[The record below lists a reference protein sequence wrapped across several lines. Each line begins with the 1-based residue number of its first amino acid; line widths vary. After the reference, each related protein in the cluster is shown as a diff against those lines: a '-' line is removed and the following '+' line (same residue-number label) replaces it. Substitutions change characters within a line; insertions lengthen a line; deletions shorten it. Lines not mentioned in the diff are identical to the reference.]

1 MTSGTGSAA
10 NEPTESVDPTT
21 SDEAVSVPA
30 DPLAEALAA
39 DGDPSAAGPAPED
52 QADPVVELTADL
64 QRLQADFTNFRRRA
78 AKEKE
83 SAAAFGKQVLLEKL
97 LPVLDDLD
105 RARAHGDLEEGSPLR
120 GVADKLEQTLTGQGL
135 SSFGAPGE
143 PFDADL
149 HEAVQHDGDGANPVI
164 GAVYRNGYRL
174 GDKVIRT
181 AMVTVTDP
189 APETGAGQGD

>member
-1 MTSGTGSAA
+1 MTSSEPTPDAATAAGSAG
-10 NEPTESVDPTT
+10 P
-21 SDEAVSVPA
+21 DENVTVPA
-30 DPLAEALAA
+30 DPLAEAFAA
-39 DGDPSAAGPAPED
+39 DAATSAAGPAPDGGPDE
-52 QADPVVELTADL
+52 PTVPLADL

-83 SAAAFGKQVLLEKL
+83 SAAAFGKQILLEKL

-105 RARAHGDLEEGSPLR
+105 RARAHGDLGEGSPLR
-120 GVADKLEQTLTGQGL
+120 GVADKLAETLTAQGL
-135 SSFGAPGE
+135 SPFGAPGE

-149 HEAVQHDGDGANPVI
+149 HEAVQHDGDGASPVI
-164 GAVYRNGYRL
+164 GAVYRSGYRL
-174 GDKVIRT
+174 GERVIRT

>member
-1 MTSGTGSAA
+1 MTSHEPAA
-10 NEPTESVDPTT
+10 DSVGP
-21 SDEAVSVPA
+21 DENVTVPA
-30 DPLAEALAA
+30 DPLAEAFAA
-39 DGDPSAAGPAPED
+39 GADASAAGPAPEGAPTD
-52 QADPVVELTADL
+52 KEAELTADL

-105 RARAHGDLEEGSPLR
+105 RARAHGDLGEGSPLR
-120 GVADKLEQTLTGQGL
+120 GVADKLTETLTGQGL
-135 SSFGAPGE
+135 SPFGAPGE

-149 HEAVQHDGDGANPVI
+149 HEAVQHDGDGASPVI
-164 GAVYRNGYRL
+164 GAVYRSGYRL

>member
-1 MTSGTGSAA
+1 MT
-10 NEPTESVDPTT
+10 NPTPDDGRAP
-21 SDEAVSVPA
+21 DENVTVPA
-30 DPLAEALAA
+30 DPLAQAFAEADADASAEAA
-39 DGDPSAAGPAPED
+39 APVAEPD
-52 QADPVVELTADL
+52 KVAELTGDL
-64 QRLQADFTNFRRRA
+64 QRLQAEFTNFRRRA

-83 SAAAFGKQVLLEKL
+83 SAAAFGKQILLEKL

-105 RARAHGDLEEGSPLR
+105 RARAHGDLGEGSPLR
-120 GVADKLEQTLTGQGL
+120 GVADKIAETLTGQGL

-149 HEAVQHDGDGANPVI
+149 HEAVQHDGDGAHPVI

>member
-1 MTSGTGSAA
+1 MTSDAGSANGFEA
-10 NEPTESVDPTT
+10 NGINEEPSVDETVDLGT
-21 SDEAVSVPA
+21 
-30 DPLAEALAA
+30 DPLAEAFAA
-39 DGDPSAAGPAPED
+39 DADASAAGPAPESAD
-52 QADPVVELTADL
+52 QVAELTADL
-64 QRLQADFTNFRRRA
+64 QRLQADFANFRRRA

-83 SAAAFGKQVLLEKL
+83 SAAAFGKQILLEKL

-105 RARAHGDLEEGSPLR
+105 RARAHGDLGEGSPLR
-120 GVADKLEQTLTGQGL
+120 GVADKLTETLTGQGL
-135 SSFGAPGE
+135 SAFGAVGE

-189 APETGAGQGD
+189 APESGAGQGD